1 MIIDNL
7 DIIAQAFGLLSF
19 ILGIV
24 TFYQKDDQKL
34 KIIMLALNINHCIH
48 FLLLGSV
55 VSALSA
61 VLSAFRT
68 VTAIY
73 ISSKWVAAVFIFISI
88 VSGIALADHAS
99 QLWSIAGT
107 VIGTYSIFL
116 LKGIKLRIGF
126 LIGAS
131 CWLTNNILIGSIGGT
146 LLEMSAITVNLTTLY
161 RLYRDQKQ
169 LISANPIN

>member
-1 MIIDNL
+1 MGIENL
-7 DIIAQAFGLLSF
+7 DITAQTFGLLSF
-19 ILGIV
+19 LLGIT
-24 TFYQKDDQKL
+24 TFYQKDDKKL
-34 KIIMLALNINHCIH
+34 KLLMLALNINHCIH
-48 FLLLGSV
+48 FLLLGSI

-61 VLSAFRT
+61 VLSALRT

-73 ISSKWVAAVFIFISI
+73 ISSKWVAAIFIFISI
-88 VSGIALADHAS
+88 VCGIALADHIS

-107 VIGTYSIFL
+107 VVGTYSIFL

-131 CWLTNNILIGSIGGT
+131 CWLINNILVGSIGGT
-146 LLEMSAITVNLTTLY
+146 LLEMSAITVNLTTVY

-169 LISANPIN
+169 LINPAI